1 MIGVIQDSPTGSGIR
16 DQHIDLLVFWEAGS
30 RQTEYGYGPCHHN
43 ICFLSDSS
51 DKELRFKGKS
61 DNSNNK
67 FVDTETE
74 QSRLELTH
82 RVTLLAEVASGFLF
96 FFSLEPVVDF

>member
-1 MIGVIQDSPTGSGIR
+1 MFLDGKRKEEGGRRKKKEEEDVDVS
-16 DQHIDLLVFWEAGS
+16 
-30 RQTEYGYGPCHHN
+30 HHN

>member
-1 MIGVIQDSPTGSGIR
+1 MGWRPEIQPCSWILSSQHLLSIR
-16 DQHIDLLVFWEAGS
+16 LK
-30 RQTEYGYGPCHHN
+30 RQRV
-43 ICFLSDSS
+43 
-51 DKELRFKGKS
+51 RFKGKS

-96 FFSLEPVVDF
+96 FFSLEPGRFPSLC